1 MRLQSLKGCDILHR
15 IAPDML
21 KLLRVNNI
29 ALIPSL
35 EVEFGPGLTLLTG
48 ETGAGKS
55 ILIDALG
62 LLLGDRASP
71 DLIRSGEDRAA
82 VEAVFEISDAAG
94 LLEERGLSAD
104 GDEVVIRREL
114 QASGKGRATV
124 NGALVPVSL
133 LRDIA
138 PRVTVVHGQ
147 HEPQGL
153 LDSSTH
159 IDLLDHFAGAE
170 DGRPLAEFFRD
181 LRAAEAALER
191 LRGDRREAE
200 RRREMLEFQA
210 TEIEKAALAA
220 GEEETLRVEKA
231 RQANA
236 GRRAAVSGEA
246 YGLLY
251 DDEGAALSRL
261 GQVFRRVEDLAA
273 IDSSFQPFLEARAE
287 ALAPLEDLALRL
299 RDYHEQ
305 LEVSPGRLDEIEAR
319 LALLERLKKKY
330 GATVEEVLAFGERC
344 RRELDALL
352 SPEEQE
358 RTLEA
363 RRERLAATY
372 LERARALSKRRRAAA
387 LDLRKRVQAELAQL
401 AMEKT
406 RFEVAFTP
414 ADAEAAVDPS
424 EWTERGLERA
434 EFLLSPNPGEE
445 LRPLARI
452 ASGGELSRIMLGLKS
467 VVRSDVP
474 GLTLV
479 FDEVDAGIG
488 GRVAEVVGRK
498 LKAVAARQQVL
509 CVTHLPQIAAF
520 ADRHLAVRKRVE
532 RGRTVTLVEPL
543 AGDARI
549 EEVARMLGGET
560 ITPTARQ
567 HAREML
573 EQDLRS

>member
-1 MRLQSLKGCDILHR
+1 
-15 IAPDML
+15 ML

-29 ALIPSL
+29 ALIREL
-35 EVEFGPGLTLLTG
+35 EVELGPGLTLLTG

-55 ILIDALG
+55 ILIDALS

-71 DLIRSGEDRAA
+71 ELIRSGEERAS
-82 VEAVFEISDAAG
+82 VEAVFDVASAG
-94 LLEERGLSAD
+94 ALLEERGLPTD

-133 LRDIA
+133 LRDLA
-138 PRVTVVHGQ
+138 PSLAVIHGQ

-153 LDSSTH
+153 LDPATH
-159 IDLLDHFAGAE
+159 LDLLDHFAAAD
-170 DGRPLAEFFRD
+170 DGRPVGEFYRD

-210 TEIEKAALAA
+210 NEIERAALAV
-220 GEEETLRVEKA
+220 GEEEALRVEKA

-236 GRRAAVSGEA
+236 GRLSTLSGEA
-246 YGLLY
+246 YALLY
-251 DDEGAALSRL
+251 DDEAAALSRL
-261 GQVFRRVEDLAA
+261 TQVFRRLEDLAG
-273 IDSSFQPFLEARAE
+273 IDPSFRPFLDARRE
-287 ALAPLEDLALRL
+287 VLAPLEDLALRL

-305 LEVSPGRLDEIEAR
+305 LEVSPGRLDEIEGR
-319 LALLERLKKKY
+319 LAVLERLKKKY
-330 GATVEEVLAFGERC
+330 GATIEEVLAFGERC
-344 RRELDALL
+344 RRELDALA

-363 RRERLAATY
+363 RRDRLAAAY
-372 LERARALSKRRRAAA
+372 LERARELSKKRKAAA
-387 LDLRKRVQAELAQL
+387 RELRKRVQAELAQL

-414 ADAEAAVDPS
+414 PEAEAAADPAL
-424 EWTERGLERA
+424 WTERGLERA

-467 VVRSDVP
+467 VVRADVP
-474 GLTLV
+474 GLSLV

-509 CVTHLPQIAAF
+509 CVTHLPQIAAL
-520 ADRHLAVRKRVE
+520 ADHHLAVRKRVE
-532 RGRTVTLVEPL
+532 QGRTLTVVEAL
-543 AGDARI
+543 TGEARA
-549 EEVARMLGGET
+549 EEIARMLGGET
-560 ITPTARQ
+560 ITATARQ

-573 EQDLRS
+573 EQNIR

>member
-1 MRLQSLKGCDILHR
+1 
-15 IAPDML
+15 ML
-21 KLLRVNNI
+21 KLLRINNI
-29 ALIPSL
+29 ALIREL
-35 EVEFGPGLTLLTG
+35 EVELGPGLTLLTG

-55 ILIDALG
+55 IVIDALS
-62 LLLGDRASP
+62 LLLGERASP
-71 DLIRSGEDRAA
+71 ELIRSGEERAS
-82 VEAVFEISDAAG
+82 VEAVFEVAAAAAI
-94 LLEERGLSAD
+94 LEERGLSAD

-114 QASGKGRATV
+114 QSGGKGRATV

-133 LRDIA
+133 LRDLA
-138 PRVTVVHGQ
+138 PGLAVIHGQ

-153 LDSSTH
+153 LDPATH
-159 IDLLDHFAGAE
+159 LDLVDHFAGGE
-170 DGRPLAEFFRD
+170 GRPVGEFYRD

-191 LRGDRREAE
+191 LRGDRRESE

-210 TEIEKAALAA
+210 SEIERAGLAA
-220 GEEETLRVEKA
+220 GEDEALRVEKA

-236 GRRAAVSGEA
+236 GRLSTLSGEA
-246 YGLLY
+246 YSLLY

-261 GQVFRRVEDLAA
+261 GQVFRRLEDLAA
-273 IDSSFQPFLEARAE
+273 IDPSFRPFLDARSDV
-287 ALAPLEDLALRL
+287 LAPLEDLALRL

-305 LEVSPGRLDEIEAR
+305 LEVSPGRLDEIEGR
-319 LALLERLKKKY
+319 LAVLERLKKKY

-344 RRELDALL
+344 RRELDALA

-358 RTLEA
+358 KMLVA
-363 RRERLAATY
+363 RRERLAAAY
-372 LERARALSKRRRAAA
+372 LERARELSRKRRAAA
-387 LDLRKRVQAELAQL
+387 RELRKRVQDELAQL

-406 RFEVAFTP
+406 RFEVAFAPTE
-414 ADAEAAVDPS
+414 AEAAADPS
-424 EWTERGLERA
+424 LWTERGLERA

-520 ADRHLAVRKRVE
+520 ADQHLAVRKRVE
-532 RGRTVTLVEPL
+532 QGRTLTVVDPL
-543 AGDARI
+543 AGDARA
-549 EEVARMLGGET
+549 EEIARMLGGET
-560 ITPTARQ
+560 ITATARQ

-573 EQDLRS
+573 KQNIDR

>member
-1 MRLQSLKGCDILHR
+1 
-15 IAPDML
+15 ML
-21 KLLRVNNI
+21 KLLRINNI
-29 ALIPSL
+29 AQIPAL
-35 EVEFGPGLTLLTG
+35 EVEFAPGLTVLTG

-71 DLIRSGEDRAA
+71 DLIRSGEERAA
-82 VEAVFEISDAAG
+82 VEAVFEVSDAAG

-104 GDEVVIRREL
+104 GDDVVIRREL

-133 LRDIA
+133 LRDLA
-138 PRVTVVHGQ
+138 PRLTVIHGQ

-153 LDSSTH
+153 LDPSTH
-159 IDLLDHFAGAE
+159 LDLLDHFAGVD

-200 RRREMLEFQA
+200 RRREMLEFQVA
-210 TEIEKAALAA
+210 EIEKAALAA
-220 GEEETLRVEKA
+220 GEEEALRVDKA

-236 GRRAAVSGEA
+236 GRLAVLSGEA
-246 YGLLY
+246 YALLY

-273 IDSSFQPFLEARAE
+273 IDPSFQPFLEARAGS
-287 ALAPLEDLALRL
+287 LAPLEDLALSL

-305 LEVSPGRLDEIEAR
+305 LEVSPGRLDEIETR

-330 GATVEEVLAFGERC
+330 GATVEEVLAFGARC

-363 RRERLAATY
+363 RRERLAASY
-372 LERARALSKRRRAAA
+372 LEQARVLSKRRRAAA
-387 LDLRKRVQAELAQL
+387 LELRKRVQSELAQL

-406 RFEVAFTP
+406 RFEVAFMP
-414 ADAEAAVDPS
+414 EDAEAAVDPS
-424 EWTERGLERA
+424 EWSERGLERA

-498 LKAVAARQQVL
+498 LRAVAARQQVL
-509 CVTHLPQIAAF
+509 CVTHLPQIAAL
-520 ADRHLAVRKRVE
+520 ADQHLAVRKRVE
-532 RGRTVTLVEPL
+532 RGRTITFVEPL
-543 AGDARI
+543 AAESRV
-549 EEVARMLGGET
+549 EEVARMLGGQT
-560 ITPTARQ
+560 ITDTTRQ

-573 EQDLRS
+573 NQGLRV

>member
-1 MRLQSLKGCDILHR
+1 
-15 IAPDML
+15 ML
-21 KLLRVNNI
+21 KLLRINNI
-29 ALIPSL
+29 ALIPAL

-71 DLIRSGEDRAA
+71 DLIRSGEERAA
-82 VEAVFEISDAAG
+82 VEAVFEVTDAAG

-138 PRVTVVHGQ
+138 PRLTVIHGQ

-159 IDLLDHFAGAE
+159 VDLLDHFAGAG

-191 LRGDRREAE
+191 LRGDRREEE

-210 TEIEKAALAA
+210 TEIEKSALAA
-220 GEEETLRVEKA
+220 GEEEALRVEKA

-236 GRRAAVSGEA
+236 GRLAALSGEA

-261 GQVFRRVEDLAA
+261 GQVFRRVEDLAG
-273 IDSSFQPFLEARAE
+273 IDSSFQPFLEARAG

-363 RRERLAATY
+363 RRERLAAAY

-406 RFEVAFTP
+406 RFEVAFDP
-414 ADAEAAVDPS
+414 ADAEAAVDSS

-520 ADRHLAVRKRVE
+520 ADQHLAVRKRVE

-543 AGDARI
+543 AGDARV

-560 ITPTARQ
+560 ITATARQ

-573 EQDLRS
+573 KQDLHS

>member
-1 MRLQSLKGCDILHR
+1 
-15 IAPDML
+15 ML
-21 KLLRVNNI
+21 KFLRVNNI

-35 EVEFGPGLTLLTG
+35 EVEFAPGLTLLTG

-62 LLLGDRASP
+62 LLLGERASP
-71 DLIRSGEDRAA
+71 DLIRSGEERAA
-82 VEAVFEISDAAG
+82 VEAVFEVPDAAG

-104 GDEVVIRREL
+104 GEEVVIRREL
-114 QASGKGRATV
+114 SASGKGRATV
-124 NGALVPVSL
+124 NGSLVPVSL
-133 LRDIA
+133 LRDLA
-138 PRVTVVHGQ
+138 PRLTVIHGQ

-153 LDSSTH
+153 LDPTTH
-159 IDLLDHFAGAE
+159 LDLLDHFAGAAD
-170 DGRPLAEFFRD
+170 DGRPIAEFYRD

-200 RRREMLEFQA
+200 RRREMLEFQVG
-210 TEIEKAALAA
+210 EIDRAALAP
-220 GEEETLRVEKA
+220 GEEESLRVEKA

-236 GRRAAVSGEA
+236 DRLAALSGEA
-246 YGLLY
+246 YCLLY
-251 DDEGAALSRL
+251 DDEGAALARL

-273 IDSSFQPFLEARAE
+273 IDPSFRPFLESRAA

-299 RDYHEQ
+299 RDYQEQ
-305 LEVSPGRLDEIEAR
+305 LELSPGRLDEIESR
-319 LALLERLKKKY
+319 LALIERLKKKY
-330 GATVEEVLAFGERC
+330 GATVEEVLAFLARC

-363 RRERLAATY
+363 RRERAAASY
-372 LERARALSKRRRAAA
+372 LERARALSRRRRAAS
-387 LDLRKRVQAELAQL
+387 LELRKRVQAELAEL

-406 RFEVAFTP
+406 RFEVAFAP
-414 ADAEAAVDPS
+414 ADPSAAVDPS
-424 EWTERGLERA
+424 QWTERGLETA

-452 ASGGELSRIMLGLKS
+452 ASGGELSRIMLGLKT
-467 VVRSDVP
+467 VVGSDAP

-488 GRVAEVVGRK
+488 GRVAEV
-498 LKAVAARQQVL
+498 L
-509 CVTHLPQIAAF
+509 CVTHLPQIAAL
-520 ADRHLAVRKRVE
+520 ADHHVAVRKGVAG
-532 RGRTVTLVEPL
+532 GRTVTFVEPL
-543 AGDARI
+543 EAQARV

-560 ITPTARQ
+560 ITDTARQ

-573 EQDLRS
+573 KQSRRS

>member
-1 MRLQSLKGCDILHR
+1 
-15 IAPDML
+15 ML

-29 ALIPSL
+29 ALISAL

-55 ILIDALG
+55 ILIDSLG

-71 DLIRSGEDRAA
+71 DLIRSGEERAA
-82 VEAVFEISDAAG
+82 VEAVFEVPDASG
-94 LLEERGLSAD
+94 LLEERGLTAE

-114 QASGKGRATV
+114 QATGKGRATV
-124 NGALVPVSL
+124 NGSLVPVSL
-133 LRDIA
+133 LRDLA
-138 PRVTVVHGQ
+138 PRFTVIHGQ

-153 LDSSTH
+153 LDAATH
-159 IDLLDHFAGAE
+159 LDILDHFAGAAE
-170 DGRPLAEFFRD
+170 DGRPIAEFYRD

-210 TEIEKAALAA
+210 GEIETAGLAA
-220 GEEETLRVEKA
+220 GEEDALRVEKA

-236 GRRAAVSGEA
+236 GRLAASSGEA
-246 YGLLY
+246 YCLLY

-261 GQVFRRVEDLAA
+261 AQVFRRVEELAA
-273 IDSSFQPFLEARAE
+273 IDPSFQPFLESRAGS
-287 ALAPLEDLALRL
+287 LAPLEELALRL
-299 RDYHEQ
+299 RDYQQQ
-305 LEVSPGRLDEIEAR
+305 LEVSPGRLDEIESR
-319 LALLERLKKKY
+319 LAVIERLKKKY
-330 GATVEEVLAFGERC
+330 GATVEEVLAFGARC

-358 RTLEA
+358 MTLEA
-363 RRERLAATY
+363 RRERVAASY
-372 LERARALSKRRRAAA
+372 LERARALSKRRRASAVE
-387 LDLRKRVQAELAQL
+387 LRKRVQAELAQL

-406 RFEVAFTP
+406 RFEVAFAP
-414 ADAEAAVDPS
+414 ADASVAAEPS
-424 EWTERGLERA
+424 QWTERGLESA

-452 ASGGELSRIMLGLKS
+452 ASGGELSRIMLGLKT
-467 VVRSDVP
+467 VVGSDAP

-498 LKAVAARQQVL
+498 LRAVAARQQVL
-509 CVTHLPQIAAF
+509 CVTHLPQIAAL
-520 ADRHLAVRKRVE
+520 ADHHVAVRKRVAG
-532 RGRTVTLVEPL
+532 GRTVTFVEPL
-543 AGDARI
+543 AADGRV

-560 ITPTARQ
+560 ITDTARQ

-573 EQDLRS
+573 KQSVRS